1 MIHILKVYVE
11 MHIWSTYVVE
21 FQIGLEKPRQ
31 ITTKTKFI
39 LLSVGNY

>member
-11 MHIWSTYVVE
+11 MYMSTYVVE